1 MTIFLYSKS
10 NFIADE
16 LKKEPEFIKSLI
28 IKSSFPD
35 LQNNLEKETNKSIVI
50 HHISDFLDDAQNI
63 SLLIKNNPKLSFIGL
78 SNNPD
83 TLEGCRLLKIGYK
96 SYLHALSNIDILK
109 SAITSVLNGNIYV
122 YPKLMEFLISNVP
135 IENENNESLNTL
147 TSKELDILKLVSKG
161 FSNKKI
167 GLELD
172 IAEITV
178 KKHISSLFKKLQV
191 EDRLSL
197 ALILK

>member
-1 MTIFLYSKS
+1 MCIL
-10 NFIADE
+10 NRDE
-16 LKKEPEFIKSLI
+16 KNEF
-28 IKSSFPD
+28 
-35 LQNNLEKETNKSIVI
+35 
-50 HHISDFLDDAQNI
+50 
-63 SLLIKNNPKLSFIGL
+63 
-78 SNNPD
+78 
-83 TLEGCRLLKIGYK
+83 
-96 SYLHALSNIDILK
+96 
-109 SAITSVLNGNIYV
+109 
-122 YPKLMEFLISNVP
+122 
-135 IENENNESLNTL
+135 LNTL

-178 KKHISSLFKKLQV
+178 KKHVSSLFKKLQV